1 MVEQSELIFLVQESA
16 EGGYEAKAL
25 SESIFTEADSLDE
38 LKAMIKDAVNCHF
51 GSGRRPRIIRLHLV
65 REEVF
70 AL

>member
-1 MVEQSELIFLVQESA
+1 MIEQSELIFLVQESA

-51 GSGRRPRIIRLHLV
+51 NSRRHPRIISYSD
-65 REEVF
+65 E
-70 AL
+70 